1 MHALVIAAFAVST
14 AVAQVPE
21 GSTPPPPPPPVP
33 AATPAP
39 APAADAPALGAAD
52 KNAANIAAEGDG
64 RWALIGVSTSMGLG
78 YYGWTIPSAFNM
90 GFTAQA
96 TGVYMLTGA
105 ASFFIPFALTLN
117 SPVTWGQTNLFYGGA
132 THGPAHASLFLLLTN
147 VQLSSFQQFAMAN
160 LVGGAVEIAGGLAW
174 ATLTGMTAGT
184 AHAIIVT
191 SDVGAGV
198 GFALAA
204 IVGASTTLTNA
215 QLPAGL
221 ALVGAA
227 GGAYAGSVLG
237 PMLHLTWGDAELL
250 WLSTLVGA
258 FVPIPFVSWA
268 NPQDI
273 RPYAVLALLGAA
285 GGATVGWLGLQGLH
299 LELGQSLLIDLG
311 TLAGGL
317 VGLGTSLI
325 LGATT
330 EPRIALTASMI
341 GLCGGYAVSYF
352 AMRIQAPKKVGANVQ
367 VTFNPTA
374 LTDLVTPKAPGASL
388 AGRRQDRPPP
398 ALALTGSF

>member
-21 GSTPPPPPPPVP
+21 GSTPPPPPPSTPE
-33 AATPAP
+33 AAQAP
-39 APAADAPALGAAD
+39 APALSAAD
-52 KNAANIAAEGDG
+52 QNAANIATEGDG
-64 RWALIGVSTSMGLG
+64 RWALIGVSTAVGLG
-78 YYGWTIPSAFNM
+78 YYGWTIPAAFNM
-90 GFTAQA
+90 GFNAQA
-96 TGVYMLTGA
+96 AGVYMLTGA
-105 ASFFIPFALTLN
+105 ASFFVPFALTLN

-132 THGPAHASLFLLLTN
+132 THGPGHASLLLLLAN
-147 VQLSSFQQFAMAN
+147 AQLTSFQQFALAN
-160 LVGGAVEIAGGLAW
+160 LLGGAVEIAGGLAW
-174 ATLTGMTAGT
+174 ATFTGMTAGT

-198 GFALAA
+198 GAALAT
-204 IVGASTTLTNA
+204 IVAASTTVTNA

-221 ALVGAA
+221 ALVGAI

-258 FVPIPFVSWA
+258 FVPIPFVSWV

-273 RPYAVLALLGAA
+273 RPYTVLALLGAA

-317 VGLGTSLI
+317 VGLGTSLV
-325 LGATT
+325 LGATS

-341 GLCGGYAVSYF
+341 GLCGGYAISYF

-374 LTDLVTPKAPGASL
+374 LTDLMTPKAPGGSL

>member
-1 MHALVIAAFAVST
+1 L
-14 AVAQVPE
+14 
-21 GSTPPPPPPPVP
+21 
-33 AATPAP
+33 
-39 APAADAPALGAAD
+39 
-52 KNAANIAAEGDG
+52 K
-64 RWALIGVSTSMGLG
+64 
-78 YYGWTIPSAFNM
+78 
-90 GFTAQA
+90 
-96 TGVYMLTGA
+96 GA

-117 SPVTWGQTNLFYGGA
+117 TPVTWAQTNLFYGGA
-132 THGPAHASLFLLLTN
+132 THGPGHASLLLLLFNAQNLT
-147 VQLSSFQQFAMAN
+147 LQQTSLAG
-160 LVGGAVEIAGGLAW
+160 LVGGALEITGGLAW
-174 ATLTGMTAGT
+174 ASLTGMTAGT

-198 GFALAA
+198 GFALST
-204 IVGASTTLTNA
+204 IVGASVTLTSA
-215 QLPAGL
+215 QLPVGL

-273 RPYAVLALLGAA
+273 RPYTILALLGAA
-285 GGATVGWLGLQGLH
+285 GGATVGWLALQGLH
-299 LELGQSLLIDLG
+299 LELGQSLLMDLG

-325 LGATT
+325 LGAFT
-330 EPRIALTASMI
+330 EPRVGLTAAMI
-341 GLCGGYAVSYF
+341 GLCGGYAISYF
-352 AMRIQAPKKVGANVQ
+352 AMRYTMPKKVGATMQ

-374 LTDLVTPKAPGASL
+374 LTDLMMPKAPGGA
-388 AGRRQDRPPP
+388 AVAARRQERPLP